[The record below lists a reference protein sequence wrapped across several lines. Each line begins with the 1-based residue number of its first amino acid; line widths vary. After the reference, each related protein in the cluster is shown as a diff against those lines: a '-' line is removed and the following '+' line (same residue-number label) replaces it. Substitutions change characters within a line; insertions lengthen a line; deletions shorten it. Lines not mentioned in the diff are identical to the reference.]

1 MEKALGILCKTHLWP
16 NSALLKIPKASFMTN
31 KLRFRNSESL
41 DLSQKSSFPKGPINE
56 IYKLRTDMKIGFI
69 EMENQL
75 KSTKEELVS
84 SIQNVSNS
92 MDHLM
97 KGVGNLSSNVERG
110 FLAIEEAM
118 ESDVKN
124 IQEELSS
131 IKERL
136 NKANL

>member
-1 MEKALGILCKTHLWP
+1 
-16 NSALLKIPKASFMTN
+16 MTN

-41 DLSQKSSFPKGPINE
+41 DLSQKSSSAKGPINE
-56 IYKLRTDMKIGFI
+56 IGKLRTEMKIGFI

-92 MDHLM
+92 MDHLV

-136 NKANL
+136 NKDNL

>member
-56 IYKLRTDMKIGFI
+56 IGKLRTEMKIGFI

-75 KSTKEELVS
+75 KSTKDQMVAGFEQVVGITSKL
-84 SIQNVSNS
+84 SN
-92 MDHLM
+92 
-97 KGVGNLSSNVERG
+97 NVERG

-131 IKERL
+131 IKKRL